1 LHLDPSDME
10 GLPPAY
16 PREDIDGIEH
26 YRALLRGEED

>member
-1 LHLDPSDME
+1 ME